1 MELKK
6 IKLNNLNLTLIH
18 NFPILLFILEEDNK
32 TRTST
37 DHVLKIGYCIDHVN
51 SSFFFEKQ
59 GKKFSFFFFE
69 KSVQLIDFTCIV
81 HVNMNNIFF
90 KKISLR

>member
-1 MELKK
+1 L
-6 IKLNNLNLTLIH
+6 ILIH

-32 TRTST
+32 TRSST
-37 DHVLKIGYCIDHVN
+37 DHVLKIGYCTAHVN

-59 GKKFSFFFFE
+59 GKKFSFLSLE

-81 HVNMNNIFF
+81 HVNMNNIFL
-90 KKISLR
+90 KKN